1 MASRTAINARR
12 GRDLEARVRRCVVA
26 LLGVEASR
34 VTPDARFR
42 EELGADSLDLIEL
55 LMAIEGEFD
64 GVISDEDARPLET
77 LAQVV
82 AYIEARLRDEAR
94 G

>member
-1 MASRTAINARR
+1 M
-12 GRDLEARVRRCVVA
+12 RRCVVA
-26 LLGVEASR
+26 LLGVDASR

>member
-1 MASRTAINARR
+1 M
-12 GRDLEARVRRCVVA
+12 RRCVVA